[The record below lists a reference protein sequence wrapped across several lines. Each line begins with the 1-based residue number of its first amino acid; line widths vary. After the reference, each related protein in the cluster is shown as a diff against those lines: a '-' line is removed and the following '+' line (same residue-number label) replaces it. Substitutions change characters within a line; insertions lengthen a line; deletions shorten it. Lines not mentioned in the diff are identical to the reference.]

1 MGIWIARPALS
12 GSEAAM
18 WQRLASW
25 AQSARRDVGGRLY
38 LTTTMTSIT
47 SATRTRSPGTSPEAL
62 RRPAPRRDP
71 APLLYRRN
79 PAPRIPPSL

>member
-47 SATRTRSPGTSPEAL
+47 SATGPDHRGPPPRPYADLHRVEIL
-62 RRPAPRRDP
+62 RRSYTAEILRR
-71 APLLYRRN
+71 AFRHL
-79 PAPRIPPSL
+79 